1 MNEREIPAKEK
12 PISLIQSS
20 FGSYIISDGPN
31 RNNDIV
37 AKSRAPQDKYLA
49 ETISTSLMTNIEA
62 AA

>member
-12 PISLIQSS
+12 PMSLIQSS

-37 AKSRAPQDKYLA
+37 AKSKAP
-49 ETISTSLMTNIEA
+49 
-62 AA
+62 